1 MRGYE
6 CSIKAPLERPRKERE
21 SCPLLSQRVSGT
33 REVRDFFSLSS
44 LLPPPASV
52 PLCEKRERATEHLV
66 FFCTRFPSPLPD
78 FASAQT
84 EQQTQHPSRTLPA
97 HRTRIRICIHCS
109 DSILLVS
116 PFFSFCPAQ
125 SLPCAHSKSTVLFTQ
140 GAAASATTISAPHY
154 PPPIMSSVVGKS

>member
-84 EQQTQHPSRTLPA
+84 EQQTQQPSRTLPA

-116 PFFSFCPAQ
+116 PFFP
-125 SLPCAHSKSTVLFTQ
+125 
-140 GAAASATTISAPHY
+140 SAP
-154 PPPIMSSVVGKS
+154 PSLCRAPIQKVPFCLHKALPLPLLLSVPLITRRPS